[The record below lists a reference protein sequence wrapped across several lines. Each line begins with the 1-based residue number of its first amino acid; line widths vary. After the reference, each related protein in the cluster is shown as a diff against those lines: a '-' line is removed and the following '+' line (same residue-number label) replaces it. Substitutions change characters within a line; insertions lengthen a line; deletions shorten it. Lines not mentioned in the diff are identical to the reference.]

1 MRRKIECTPSTS
13 DASQRHHPPL
23 PSSIHQLS
31 TSMAIT
37 PQQPCPGPMCTYIH
51 KLMVVWMGCEQ
62 KATPLM
68 YTRSSLP
75 APLCECD
82 GRSLVCRQI
91 ESPARAKEKQANVGC
106 CAQSPSHNFIPSECC
121 RRQRRSACVLLLL
134 PPPPNP
140 PSPAPAPPSSSS
152 SSADRPTT
160 RSPPPPSTARRSFRL
175 LNE

>member
-1 MRRKIECTPSTS
+1 MYALYFRRQPAPPPTPS
-13 DASQRHHPPL
+13 L
-23 PSSIHQLS
+23 PSIHQLS

-68 YTRSSLP
+68 YTRSSLL

-134 PPPPNP
+134 PPPNP